1 MLFCSCECV
10 FDVCRQV
17 WWSSEQIHT
26 IIWIIWWWTQTTGKN
41 KDFRLRD
48 EMSDTSDELMDSTV
62 SVCVFVCVFAVVYLQ
77 KWEKSNKI
85 SFTDASICLHMEITI
100 SCSWIMFRCVN
111 IMNNVCV
118 SSQALVETQ
127 NELRRSIPDFTFN
140 LGFSGKF
147 FHAGEWKPHKISF
160 WGVLIL
166 CNFYI
171 HPFYLN

>member
-1 MLFCSCECV
+1 MCV
-10 FDVCRQV
+10 DKYDEAQSKYTQSFE
-17 WWSSEQIHT
+17 SS
-26 IIWIIWWWTQTTGKN
+26 G
-41 KDFRLRD
+41 D
-48 EMSDTSDELMDSTV
+48 EHKPQEKIKTSDWEMRCQTHLMNWWILLWV
-62 SVCVFVCVFAVVYLQ
+62 YACLCVFAVVYLQ
-77 KWEKSNKI
+77 KWEKSNKL
-85 SFTDASICLHMEITI
+85 SFTDASICLHMEISI

-160 WGVLIL
+160 WGILIL